1 MNQAVN
7 FETLIKRCD
16 IDKAFQKMD
25 KQYFIAANPQVG
37 RVVISLIAV
46 WGAEERQTELK
57 KIYIK
62 HETEMDQVV
71 KRITRLLAKHPKAKV
86 LINRNGT
93 GNILAELLHIKAIP
107 FKAIQWGSRC
117 FSNKDRKDYVDRR
130 AQAYVC
136 LSRAIHQGRFKFKTE
151 DHKELII
158 EQLISIPYEFDGSGR
173 FRIFSKS
180 KIKELGLPLPDIS
193 ETLAYVFLEGVNV

>member
-46 WGAEERQTELK
+46 WGVEERHAELK

-62 HETEMDQVV
+62 HEAEMDQVV
-71 KRITRLLAKHPKAKV
+71 KRIARLLAKHPKAKV
-86 LINRNGT
+86 LINSNGV

-107 FKAIQWGSRC
+107 FKAIQWGRRY
-117 FSNKDRKDYVDRR
+117 FSKDYVDSR

-193 ETLAYVFLEGVNV
+193 ETLAYIFLEGINV